1 MNNPSHATDSPP
13 RSPSSFAK
21 AAPHQSVAVDIPK
34 NVGWYRALYEDNP
47 SMYFS
52 VAPEGTVLSVNRF
65 GAEQLGYAV
74 EELVGKSVLNVF
86 HSEDVVSVAE
96 NLESCLSHP
105 GKVHV
110 WEARKIRK
118 DGSELW
124 VRETCRTIHSP
135 DGRPVVLVVCED
147 ITARTRIEN
156 ALRLVF
162 DGTSLA
168 VGEEFFPS
176 LVRHLATA
184 LSVKICFI
192 AELCGKNNEC
202 ARLLAM
208 WRGTSF
214 LEPFEYALHGRPCEQ
229 VFLGHRAYYP
239 SNVRKQFPKDT
250 WLADNGIESYLAV
263 PLSNPSGERVGH
275 LGVMDNS
282 EMSSDTPRESILGV
296 FAARAGAEL
305 ERKRSQEALQS
316 SEERFRNYFKLQSI
330 GIAISSSDKL
340 WLEINEEL
348 CNILGY
354 SREELL
360 GRPWTEFTHPDD
372 LEACFEL
379 FGRAVAG
386 SVDDY
391 SLDKRFIRKDGSIVH
406 VKLSVRCLRKPD
418 GTLDYCL
425 VLYEDVTERLKAQ
438 TALRRYEQIVS
449 ASSDLLAFLDAT
461 YTYQAVN
468 SAYAEA
474 FGKTKEDIVGRKVSE
489 VISSEVYLARI
500 KPHLD
505 LCLSGRRVSFQ
516 HWLDLPGKGRR
527 CLDMHY
533 DPFYE
538 ADGALSGIVAD
549 IRDITERKEAAKK
562 LRQYQDRLRTLASR
576 ISFVE
581 ERERRRIGA
590 ELHDRTL
597 QRLGLAK
604 IKLGTIRADT
614 SFAGRLPD
622 LEHVYELVDQSIQD
636 TRALVFDL
644 SPPVLYELGFEPAIE
659 WLAESV
665 QERGIIRC
673 EVHQQEQRVSL
684 GNDVEIA
691 LFQSVRELLVNIEKH
706 ANASKA
712 TVTLELEHNA
722 IHVCVED
729 DGDGFDVSTLRTH
742 STVEGGLGL
751 FGIRER
757 LLLFGGN
764 VGITSNAGVGTRV
777 TLTAPLKPSGGAT

>member
-1 MNNPSHATDSPP
+1 MNNPSHAADSPP
-13 RSPSSFAK
+13 SSASSFADALHSK
-21 AAPHQSVAVDIPK
+21 SVAVGIPQSD
-34 NVGWYRALYEDNP
+34 VWYRALYEDNP

-52 VAPEGTVLSVNRF
+52 VTAEGTVLSVNRF
-65 GAEQLGYAV
+65 GAEQLGYTV
-74 EELVGKSVLNVF
+74 EELVGESVLNVF
-86 HSEDVVSVAE
+86 HYEDAASVAE
-96 NLESCLSHP
+96 HLENCLSHP
-105 GKVHV
+105 GQVYV

-118 DGSELW
+118 DGTELC
-124 VRETCRTIHSP
+124 VRETCRTIHTP
-135 DGRPVVLVVCED
+135 DGEPVVLVVCED
-147 ITARTRIEN
+147 ITARRRIEN

-176 LVRHLATA
+176 LVKHLATA
-184 LSVKICFI
+184 LSVKICFVS
-192 AELCGKNNEC
+192 ELCGKSNEC

-208 WRGTSF
+208 WRGACF
-214 LEPFEYALHGRPCEQ
+214 LETFEYALYGTPCEQ

-239 SNVRKQFPKDT
+239 SNVRKRFPNDR
-250 WLADNGIESYLAV
+250 WLADNGIESYLSV
-263 PLSNPSGERVGH
+263 PLSNPSGEWVGH
-275 LGVMDNS
+275 LGVMDDRP
-282 EMSSDTPRESILGV
+282 MSSDLPRESILGV

-305 ERKRSQEALQS
+305 ERKRTQEALLV

-330 GIAISSSDKL
+330 GIAITSADKL

-354 SREELL
+354 RREELL
-360 GRPWTEFTHPDD
+360 GRPWTELTHPDD
-372 LEACFEL
+372 LEASFEP
-379 FGRAVAG
+379 FGRALAG
-386 SVDDY
+386 DIDDY
-391 SLDKRFIRKDGSIVH
+391 SLNKRFIRKNGSFVH
-406 VKLSVRCLRKPD
+406 VKLSVRCVRESD
-418 GTLDYCL
+418 GTPDYFL

-468 SAYAEA
+468 ATYAEA
-474 FGKTKEDIVGRKVSE
+474 FGRTEEDIVGRKVSE
-489 VISSEVYLARI
+489 VINPEIYLARI

-505 LCLSGRRVSFQ
+505 QCLSGRRVSFQ

-527 CLDMHY
+527 CLDVHY
-533 DPFYE
+533 APFYE
-538 ADGALSGIVAD
+538 ADGALSGIVTD
-549 IRDITERKEAAKK
+549 MRDITERKEAAKK

-597 QRLGLAK
+597 QCLGLAK
-604 IKLGTIRADT
+604 IKLGTIRANP
-614 SFAGRLPD
+614 SSAGRSPD

-742 STVEGGLGL
+742 STVQGGLGL

-777 TLTAPLKPSGGAT
+777 TLTAPLKSSGGAT